1 MEQQPR
7 RISQNTLDSAA
18 QDGSDD
24 GSPTPQVPKLQDFAD
39 QRTGAKSHIE
49 ALVGHIARVV
59 NRHKMDYGQLRYVF
73 RQVRL
78 RCDIEV
84 PTTKG
89 RRLTELPTT
98 EQLAQFYGVID
109 NPMHKLIFET
119 LEQTGLRV
127 SELCSMQVARID
139 FGGNLIFVSQG
150 KGRKDRLVVV
160 GNHLKEKLQLF
171 LQGKKNRFLFETIR
185 HTKFSTRRI
194 EQLCARYK
202 IVAGIEKELTPHTF
216 RHIWNTRLAE
226 AGVSE
231 ERRAILAGHE
241 NSETQRVYTH
251 LSAGGLK
258 EEIVA
263 ILDKLG
269 R

>member
-1 MEQQPR
+1 MQHRQ
-7 RISQNTLDSAA
+7 ISQNTLNSEANEAA
-18 QDGSDD
+18 AGGDAAS
-24 GSPTPQVPKLQDFAD
+24 QVAKLQDFAD
-39 QRTGAKSHIE
+39 QKLGAQSHVQ
-49 ALVGHIARVV
+49 ALVAHIVRIA

-98 EQLAQFYGVID
+98 EQLAQFYSVIES
-109 NPMHKLIFET
+109 PMHKLIFET

-150 KGRKDRLVVV
+150 KGRKDRLIVV
-160 GNHLKEKLQLF
+160 GNYLKEKLQLF

-202 IVAGIEKELTPHTF
+202 NAAAIERDLTPHTF

-241 NSETQRVYTH
+241 NSETQKIYTH

-258 EEIVA
+258 DEIVS
-263 ILDKLG
+263 ILDKIS
-269 R
+269 RR